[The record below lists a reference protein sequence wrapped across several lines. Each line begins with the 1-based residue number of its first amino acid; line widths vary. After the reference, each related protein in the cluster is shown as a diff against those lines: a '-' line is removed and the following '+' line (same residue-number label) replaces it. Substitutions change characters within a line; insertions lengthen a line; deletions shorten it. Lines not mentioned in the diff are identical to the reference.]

1 MKKVLVVDDENNA
14 AELLSF
20 NLRVAGFEVSTAAN
34 GHEGLCKARALMP
47 GLILL
52 DVMLPEIDG
61 FEVCRLLRQDPLT
74 CEIPIIMLTAMTSE
88 ISRLVG
94 LESGADEYLTKPVS
108 PRQLI
113 SRVNSLLRDQARKKP
128 RGQFHLKDLFVDLA
142 NHFVTVNGARVEL
155 TKREFKLLS
164 FVAQAILRRM
174 EAAAPAALARHYLD
188 L

>member
-1 MKKVLVVDDENNA
+1 MKKVLVVDDENDA

-20 NLRVAGFEVSTAAN
+20 NLRVAGFEVITAAN
-34 GHEGLCKARALMP
+34 GQEALCKARALMP

-108 PRQLI
+108 PRQLV

-128 RGQFHLKDLFVDLA
+128 RSQFHLKDLFVDLA